1 MQKIMSQ
8 SLSSRNRHN
17 RGALLFFSLVFL
29 LFWAAAPVAAKKG
42 PDTFV
47 IKTSHKFPP
56 TRDKKVQAAVA
67 EDPAPDVTAPEV
79 AAAADS
85 TDTAEAE
92 AEVETPAPKRKAPA
106 SSQANVPA
114 PALRK
119 KLSSRSAMV
128 MDSKT
133 GQVIYSHNADQPGQP
148 ASTIKVI
155 TGLIAIGSLRDDE
168 MVKASRHA
176 AAMPRSKVNLNP
188 GKSYMVDDLINS
200 VLLASANDASVALA
214 EKVAGS
220 EGSFAKLMTSKARS
234 LGATNTLCKT
244 ASGLTAK
251 GQQST
256 ARDLA
261 VVFDKAMEDREFAER
276 IGKTTARTRFGQLLR
291 NHNKALWRVDGA
303 VGGKTGY
310 TVAARQTYVGKFSR
324 NNSALVVAIMGSET
338 MWADLSKLVE
348 YGFARKE
355 QLAAR
360 QGAAPVAAANAGGPL
375 AVTTVSTAFKNDS
388 LKVLSDHKKES
399 SL

>member
-1 MQKIMSQ
+1 M
-8 SLSSRNRHN
+8 
-17 RGALLFFSLVFL
+17 
-29 LFWAAAPVAAKKG
+29 AAKNR
-42 PDTFV
+42 PDPFV

-67 EDPAPDVTAPEV
+67 EDPAPDVAASDV
-79 AAAADS
+79 AAAAEN

-92 AEVETPAPKRKAPA
+92 TAAEAEAVAEAEVEAPAPKRKAPA

-119 KLSSRSAMV
+119 KLSARSAIV
-128 MDSKT
+128 MDSRT
-133 GQVIYSHNADQPGQP
+133 GQVLYSHDADRPGQP

-168 MVKASRHA
+168 MVKASKHA
-176 AAMPRSKVNLNP
+176 AAMPRSKVNLSP
-188 GKSYMVDDLINS
+188 GKSYTADDMINS

-220 EGSFAKLMTSKARS
+220 EGSFARLMTSKAKS

-276 IGKTTARTRFGQLLR
+276 IGRTTARTRFGQLLR

-324 NNSALVVAIMGSET
+324 NNSELVVAIMGSET

-348 YGFARKE
+348 YGFARRE

-360 QGAAPVAAANAGGPL
+360 QAADPAPGGNDGGPL
-375 AVTTVSTAFKNDS
+375 AKTAVSTAFKNDS
-388 LKVLSDHKKES
+388 LKVLSNNKKES

>member
-1 MQKIMSQ
+1 MQKIMSL

-17 RGALLFFSLVFL
+17 RGALLFISLVFL
-29 LFWAAAPVAAKKG
+29 LLWATAPAAAKNRPES
-42 PDTFV
+42 FV

-67 EDPAPDVTAPEV
+67 DNPAADVAPAADGADAAEVAEAEDPAPQ
-79 AAAADS
+79 
-85 TDTAEAE
+85 
-92 AEVETPAPKRKAPA
+92 RKAPT

-310 TVAARQTYVGKFSR
+310 TLAARQTYVGKFSR

-375 AVTTVSTAFKNDS
+375 AATTVSTAFKNDS

>member
-1 MQKIMSQ
+1 MQKIMSL

-17 RGALLFFSLVFL
+17 RGTLLFISLVFL
-29 LFWAAAPVAAKKG
+29 LLWAAAPAAAKNR
-42 PDTFV
+42 PESFV

-56 TRDKKVQAAVA
+56 TRDKVQAAVA
-67 EDPAPDVTAPEV
+67 EDPAADVAP
-79 AAAADS
+79 AADGA
-85 TDTAEAE
+85 DAADAAEAE
-92 AEVETPAPKRKAPA
+92 APAPKGKTPA

-119 KLSSRSAMV
+119 KLSSRSAIV

-133 GQVIYSHNADQPGQP
+133 GQVIYSHNADRPGQP

-168 MVKASRHA
+168 MVKASKHA
-176 AAMPRSKVNLNP
+176 AAMPRSKVNLSP
-188 GKSYMVDDLINS
+188 GKLYTADDLINS

-324 NNSALVVAIMGSET
+324 NNSELVVAIMGSET

-355 QLAAR
+355 QLAVR
-360 QGAAPVAAANAGGPL
+360 QSADPAPGGNSGGPL
-375 AVTTVSTAFKNDS
+375 AETAVSTAFRNDS
-388 LKVLSDHKKES
+388 LKVLADSKKQPA
-399 SL
+399 L